1 MQSLTKFTTKTA
13 LPIALVVSV
22 LVIVGVVAVMGSAA
36 PPGPATSSGQ
46 QSTIASDSTPIPPQ
60 CSSPCA
66 VWTKTGGSNP
76 ESVSVSP
83 NDSFVAVGNGSG
95 IYVINGQGN
104 TLWSHNLNHTI
115 VSLSIS
121 SNGEYIA
128 AGGWQIE
135 GGPAT
140 AATYTNGEVYLFN
153 AASGKLLWDKGT
165 GGSNPVW
172 KVVLSADGSKLAVDT
187 ENSIMYLG
195 GSQGN
200 TIWSYNVSGN
210 VAGMDMSPDGS
221 LIVASMGPIVA
232 FNDQGTILW
241 THPAMTL
248 AVSVNSVAISSD
260 GSYIWVGSA
269 VDGYN
274 GSLYLFNG
282 QGTLLWQRQIY
293 SPVLSIQTGDNLTAF
308 VSTNWGA
315 LLYGADGSLLQNVTS
330 SMPTVSAD
338 CTYLPSFWY
347 WGGNESPVTFFD
359 SQGNAILSYNPE
371 GFTVNAALSVDGHYA
386 AIVSQQGAGASSSYS
401 LAFVYLGQPSQS
413 CIHD

>member
-1 MQSLTKFTTKTA
+1 
-13 LPIALVVSV
+13 V
-22 LVIVGVVAVMGSAA
+22 
-36 PPGPATSSGQ
+36 
-46 QSTIASDSTPIPPQ
+46 D
-60 CSSPCA
+60 
-66 VWTKTGGSNP
+66 
-76 ESVSVSP
+76 
-83 NDSFVAVGNGSG
+83 D
-95 IYVINGQGN
+95 QGN
-104 TLWSHNLNHTI
+104 TLWSHDLNRT
-115 VSLSIS
+115 VSSISIS

-140 AATYTNGEVYLFN
+140 AAVYTNGEVYLFN
-153 AASGKLLWDKGT
+153 SSSGKLLWSKDT
-165 GGSNPVW
+165 GSDNPVW

-195 GSQGN
+195 GAEGS

-210 VAGMDMSPDGS
+210 VAGMDMSADGS

-232 FNDQGTILW
+232 FNDQGSILW
-241 THPAMTL
+241 SHPAMTL

-260 GSYIWVGSA
+260 GSYVWVGSA

-274 GSLYLFNG
+274 GSLYLFNR

-315 LLYGADGSLLQNVTS
+315 LLYGADGSLLQNVTNS
-330 SMPTVSAD
+330 APTISGD
-338 CTYLPSFWY
+338 CTYLSSFWY
-347 WGGNESPVTFFD
+347 WGGNQSPVTFFD
-359 SQGNAILSYNPE
+359 SQGNAISSYSP
-371 GFTVNAALSVDGHYA
+371 GGYTVNAALSPDRSYA
-386 AIVSQQGAGASSSYS
+386 VIVSDEGSGSGSTYS
-401 LAFVYLGQPSQS
+401 LAFVYLGQPSQT